1 MSLASLIRVPFTKN
15 LKVGNGQTEMPSMN
29 SSTHSAA
36 PAPFPRVPLLWMAL
50 GTFAVGTE
58 GFMIA
63 PLLPDIASDL
73 LIDVNKAG
81 LLVTIFALAYAVS
94 SPVLTTLTARAH
106 RRWLLIVCMAGFAVA
121 NVVAWSSGTYG
132 GLMTA
137 RILIALAAGLYVP
150 NANALAS
157 AIVSPGQ
164 RGRALA
170 VINAGTTT
178 ALVFGLPIGQ
188 MIGARLGWRMT
199 FAGVALLA
207 LCATVGLIIGLP
219 RSVGSALPIAAW
231 RERLDVARQPAV
243 LLALLVTTLWA
254 TGAYTVYTYFA
265 VYLKVVTGIGGMY
278 VGLVFLLWGVCAA
291 AGVFIGGA
299 LNDRLGARSV
309 ILPSLAFVGLAFLGL
324 FAADALSRDHALGL
338 VLACVVAWGIGAWAF
353 FPAQQARL
361 IGFAGLK
368 AAPIVLSLNASFMFI
383 GFSLGSAIGAV
394 IISVATPADL
404 GWVGALFELSALLLV
419 FAGHHVPASAD
430 RGDLAF
436 CSTSAKTE
444 GK

>member
-1 MSLASLIRVPFTKN
+1 
-15 LKVGNGQTEMPSMN
+15 MN
-29 SSTHSAA
+29 SSTHSTVL
-36 PAPFPRVPLLWMAL
+36 APFSMAPLLWLAL

-73 LIDVNKAG
+73 SVDVNKAG
-81 LLVTIFALAYAVS
+81 LLVTVFALAYAIS
-94 SPVLTTLTARAH
+94 SPILTTLTARAH
-106 RRWLLIVCMAGFAVA
+106 RQRLLIVCMTGFSVA
-121 NVVAWSSGTYG
+121 NVIAWSSGTYG

-137 RILIALAAGLYVP
+137 RVLIALAAGLYVP
-150 NANALAS
+150 SANALAS
-157 AIVSPGQ
+157 TIVSPGQ

-207 LCATVGLIIGLP
+207 LFATVGLIFGLP

-231 RERLDVARQPAV
+231 RERLVVARQPAV

-265 VYLKVVTGIGGMY
+265 VYLKVVMGISGTHLS
-278 VGLVFLLWGVCAA
+278 LVFLLWGVCAA
-291 AGVFIGGA
+291 VGVFTGGG
-299 LNDRLGARSV
+299 LNDRLGARRV
-309 ILPSLAFVGLAFLGL
+309 ILPSLAFLGLAFLGL
-324 FAADALSRDHALGL
+324 SVAGALSQDYAIVL
-338 VLACVVAWGIGAWAF
+338 VFLCVVAWGIAAWAF
-353 FPAQQARL
+353 FPVQQARL
-361 IGFAGLK
+361 IGIAGLK

-383 GFSLGSAIGAV
+383 GFSLGSAIGSV
-394 IISVATPADL
+394 TISVAAPADL
-404 GWVGALFELSALLLV
+404 GWVGALFEFAALLLV
-419 FAGHHVPASAD
+419 FAGRRAAAPAPSD
-430 RGDLAF
+430 LVRPSTLVTGDINSSDDLAF
-436 CSTSAKTE
+436 CTASA
-444 GK
+444 GKGEQMM

>member
-1 MSLASLIRVPFTKN
+1 
-15 LKVGNGQTEMPSMN
+15 
-29 SSTHSAA
+29 
-36 PAPFPRVPLLWMAL
+36 MAL

-73 LIDVNKAG
+73 SIDVNKAG
-81 LLVTIFALAYAVS
+81 LLVTVFALAYAVS

-188 MIGARLGWRMT
+188 VIGARLGWRMT

-207 LCATVGLIIGLP
+207 LCATVGLIIGLQ
-219 RSVGSALPIAAW
+219 RNVGSALPIAAW
-231 RERLDVARQPAV
+231 RGRLDVARQPAV
-243 LLALLVTTLWA
+243 LLALVVTTLWA

-291 AGVFIGGA
+291 VAVFIGGA
-299 LNDRLGARSV
+299 LNDRLGSRSV
-309 ILPSLAFVGLAFLGL
+309 ILPSLAFVSLAFLGL
-324 FAADALSRDHALGL
+324 FLAHGHSFQHSR
-338 VLACVVAWGIGAWAF
+338 
-353 FPAQQARL
+353 PRL

-394 IISVATPADL
+394 TISVATPADL
-404 GWVGALFELSALLLV
+404 GWVGALFELAALLLV
-419 FAGHHVPASAD
+419 FAGHRVPASAGG
-430 RGDLAF
+430 GDLAF
-436 CSTSAKTE
+436 CTASAGTE

>member
-1 MSLASLIRVPFTKN
+1 
-15 LKVGNGQTEMPSMN
+15 MN
-29 SSTHSAA
+29 SSTHSTAL
-36 PAPFPRVPLLWMAL
+36 APFSRAPLIWLAL

-58 GFMIA
+58 GFIIA

-73 LIDVNKAG
+73 SVDVNKAG
-81 LLVTIFALAYAVS
+81 LLVTVFALAYAVS
-94 SPVLTTLTARAH
+94 SPILTTLTARAH
-106 RRWLLIVCMAGFAVA
+106 RRRLLVVCMAAFAVA
-121 NVVAWSSGTYG
+121 NVVAWSSGSYS

-137 RILIALAAGLYVP
+137 RVLIALAAGLYVP
-150 NANALAS
+150 SANALAS

-207 LCATVGLIIGLP
+207 LFATIGLMVGLP
-219 RSVGSALPIAAW
+219 RGVGSALPTAAW
-231 RERLDVARQPAV
+231 RERLVVARQPAV
-243 LLALLVTTLWA
+243 LLALVVTMLWA

-265 VYLKVVTGIGGMY
+265 VYLKVVTGISGTNLS
-278 VGLVFLLWGVCAA
+278 LVFLLWGVCAA
-291 AGVFIGGA
+291 AGVFTGGG
-299 LNDRLGARSV
+299 LNDLLGARRV
-309 ILPSLAFVGLAFLGL
+309 ILPSLGVLGLAFLGL
-324 FAADALSRDHALGL
+324 SAADALSQNYAL
-338 VLACVVAWGIGAWAF
+338 VLVLLCVVAWGVAAWAF

-361 IGFAGLK
+361 IGITGLN

-383 GFSLGSAIGAV
+383 GFSLGSAIGSV
-394 IISVATPADL
+394 TISVAEPAAL
-404 GWVGALFELSALLLV
+404 GRVGALFEFAALLLAL
-419 FAGHHVPASAD
+419 AGHRAAAPAHSNLARPSTVVTD
-430 RGDLAF
+430 DVNSCDSFAF
-436 CSTSAKTE
+436 CTASTGTE